1 MIIEK
6 LCYSDDPDFPYTSLK
21 ENLCHPSKLYDS
33 SSPGNLGSA
42 TETVEGMGILKYMIP
57 SCTDCEKSNLHFV
70 LMNAVLV
77 LCVCNKKVYYTYNAQ
92 SIVLQVI

>member
-33 SSPGNLGSA
+33 SSPGNLGAA
-42 TETVEGMGILKYMIP
+42 TETVEGMGTL
-57 SCTDCEKSNLHFV
+57 
-70 LMNAVLV
+70 
-77 LCVCNKKVYYTYNAQ
+77 
-92 SIVLQVI
+92 